1 MTFGEKL
8 QKLRRSS
15 GLSQEQLAEK
25 LAVTRQAVSKW
36 ELGDSLPDAGRIL
49 DLSRLFDVSTDYLLK
64 DEAEESA
71 PAGPA
76 PAPPAEKKRRGKGL
90 LISAAITGGLGAL
103 GFLVVAVLSTMIQ
116 STVDAT
122 YADENGRIW
131 YTSGVGYS
139 FAGFVEKYRL
149 QALLWVFGGLLAA
162 AAILVF
168 LWWLF
173 RECDRE

>member
-71 PAGPA
+71 PAA

-103 GFLVVAVLSTMIQ
+103 GFLVVAVLSTMIL
-116 STVDAT
+116 SNVAAT
-122 YADENGRIW
+122 YIDDNGKRW
-131 YTSGVGYS
+131 YTTGVGYS

>member
-1 MTFGEKL
+1 MRET
-8 QKLRRSS
+8 
-15 GLSQEQLAEK
+15 
-25 LAVTRQAVSKW
+25 
-36 ELGDSLPDAGRIL
+36 GDSLPDAGRIL

-64 DEAEESA
+64 DETEE
-71 PAGPA
+71 
-76 PAPPAEKKRRGKGL
+76 PAPPAEKKRWGKGL

-103 GFLVVAVLSTMIQ
+103 GFLVVAVLSTMIL
-116 STVDAT
+116 SNVAAT
-122 YADENGRIW
+122 YIDDNGKRW
-131 YTSGVGYS
+131 YTTGVGYS
-139 FAGFVEKYRL
+139 FTGFVEKYRL

>member
-64 DEAEESA
+64 DEMEETA
-71 PAGPA
+71 PA
-76 PAPPAEKKRRGKGL
+76 PAPAAEKKRRGRGL

-103 GFLVVAVLSTMIQ
+103 GFLVVAVLSTMIR
-116 STVDAT
+116 SNVDAT
-122 YADENGRIW
+122 YIDENGRIW

>member
-1 MTFGEKL
+1 
-8 QKLRRSS
+8 
-15 GLSQEQLAEK
+15 
-25 LAVTRQAVSKW
+25 
-36 ELGDSLPDAGRIL
+36 
-49 DLSRLFDVSTDYLLK
+49 
-64 DEAEESA
+64 
-71 PAGPA
+71 
-76 PAPPAEKKRRGKGL
+76 
-90 LISAAITGGLGAL
+90 
-103 GFLVVAVLSTMIQ
+103 MIQ
-116 STVDAT
+116 STVAAT